1 MPGTRCLLETVESL
15 DHTTQMLWLRMINKP
30 RWLTHVHFLL
40 KNTMKE
46 SVLNIELAKMP
57 TIRDRER
64 KKQMNSSRFDN
75 RTEGVIVVKTIPLF
89 KPFRHKP
96 RLVPFNRTIRAP
108 LYFEDPL

>member
-1 MPGTRCLLETVESL
+1 MLGTRCMLETIESL

-30 RWLTHVHFLL
+30 RLLMHVHFLL

-57 TIRDRER
+57 TICDRER
-64 KKQMNSSRFDN
+64 KKQTNSSRFDN

-96 RLVPFNRTIRAP
+96 RLVSFNRTIRAP
-108 LYFEDPL
+108 LCFEDPL